1 MKNYFIQH
9 SLTRMILAALAA
21 VVTLLLPSPSNAD
34 TSWVNGG
41 NWADNRDNFQ
51 DGVIYP
57 NGTTVNTTAAQAAA
71 VADTVA
77 ADDIS
82 MGINFERI
90 GINPATV
97 SSNWAVVQA

>member
-1 MKNYFIQH
+1 MKYCFMRH
-9 SLTRMILAALAA
+9 ALTKATLIVLAATGPLLA
-21 VVTLLLPSPSNAD
+21 PSAGHAD
-34 TSWVNGG
+34 TSWVRGG

-57 NGTTVNTTAAQAAA
+57 NGITSAATTGQASA

-82 MGINFERI
+82 IGINFERI
-90 GINPATV
+90 GINPATIT
-97 SSNWAVVQA
+97 SNWPVVQ